1 VERLRVALI
10 RGDGIG
16 PELVDAALR
25 VLQAVGEADGLE
37 LEYTEVNAGARA
49 YRETGTACAPED
61 VELMRTGVD
70 ATLKGPVGLPDVCH
84 PDGTEA
90 GLLGGILRTG
100 LQVYANVRPVLQ
112 LPGVQGRLVGHEPG
126 SIDYVI
132 VRENTEGLYASRGKG
147 VGNQWAVADTMIV
160 TREGTLRV
168 CRRAFEIA
176 RTRAGAPADGV
187 RRVTCVDKSNV
198 LRSHALFRE
207 IFFEVAAEYP
217 DVETETV
224 YADAAAQA
232 LVLDPGRF
240 DVLVMENFLGDVLSD
255 LGGGTI
261 GGISLCPS
269 GNIGDDCAYFEPI
282 HGSAPAIAGR
292 GLANPTGQIL
302 AAAMML
308 EHVGHADSAAGLRRA
323 VASALESGDAR
334 IAEDGSA
341 ASGPEAIADAVV
353 GHLAAAIERT
363 GPA

>member
-1 VERLRVALI
+1 VLE
-10 RGDGIG
+10 
-16 PELVDAALR
+16 AAG
-25 VLQAVGEADGLE
+25 AADDLAF
-37 LEYTEVNAGARA
+37 EYVEVNAGAGA
-49 YRETGTACAPED
+49 YRETGVACAPED

-70 ATLKGPVGLPDVCH
+70 ATLKGPVGLPGVRH

-100 LQVYANVRPVLQ
+100 LQVYANVRPVLL
-112 LPGVQGRLVGHEPG
+112 LPGVQGRLVGYEPG
-126 SIDYVI
+126 GIDYVI

-147 VGNQWAVADTMIV
+147 VGNQWAVSDTMIV

-176 RTRAGAPADGV
+176 RARSGAPADGV
-187 RRVTCVDKSNV
+187 TRVTCVDKSNV

-207 IFFEVAAEYP
+207 IFFEVAADFP
-217 DVETETV
+217 DVETDTI

-261 GGISLCPS
+261 GGISLCGS

-282 HGSAPAIAGR
+282 HGSAPSIAGKR
-292 GLANPTGQIL
+292 LANPTGQIL

-308 EHVGHADSAAGLRRA
+308 EHARHADTAARIRGA
-323 VASALESGDAR
+323 VASALQSGDAR

-341 ASGPEAIADAVV
+341 AGGPDAIAAAVV
-353 GHLAAAIERT
+353 DHLSASRTPSRAMERT